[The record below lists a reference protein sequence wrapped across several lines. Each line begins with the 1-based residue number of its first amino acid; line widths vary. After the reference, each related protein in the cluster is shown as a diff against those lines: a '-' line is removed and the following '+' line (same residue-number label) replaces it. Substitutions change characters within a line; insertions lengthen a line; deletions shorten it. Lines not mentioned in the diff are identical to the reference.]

1 MMNAFGQ
8 ELENERTYL
17 HRYARYLVIGAG
29 ISPED
34 LVQETFYLALKLRD
48 SFHPGTNLRAWLFA
62 IMRNEYRNELRK
74 TRRRKFLFID
84 GIEADIEA
92 VGVTAGAAAEQEAHA
107 ALTETMTAV
116 KQLPDR
122 YREVL
127 VLVAI
132 KGLSYAETAALL
144 DKPIGTVRSRLS
156 RARAKLAQELRADK
170 NQCL

>member
-1 MMNAFGQ
+1 MMNTFGQ

-17 HRYARYLVIGAG
+17 HRYARYLVVGAG
-29 ISPED
+29 MAPED
-34 LVQETFYLALKLRD
+34 LVQETFCLALKLKD

-74 TRRRKFLFID
+74 TRRRKSLLVD

-92 VGVTAGAAAEQEAHA
+92 IGVTAGATSEQEAHA
-107 ALTETMTAV
+107 ALIETMTAV
-116 KQLPDR
+116 KRLPER
-122 YREVL
+122 YQEVL

-156 RARAKLAQELRADK
+156 RARAKLAQELK
-170 NQCL
+170 SG